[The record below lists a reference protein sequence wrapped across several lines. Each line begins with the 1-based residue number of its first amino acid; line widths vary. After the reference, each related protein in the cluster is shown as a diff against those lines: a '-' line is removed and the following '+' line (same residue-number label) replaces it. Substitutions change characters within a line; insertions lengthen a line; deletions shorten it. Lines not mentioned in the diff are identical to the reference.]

1 MYKDQQTQVDLV
13 EQNSKNE
20 TSQEPYIRLWSLPV
34 LILLLFVI
42 SACAPLTGNSNSG
55 SATPVPK
62 KTSQPKVDPTLTP
75 DNTAAD
81 ICPADLSASPNCQTP
96 HSLRVA
102 YGVQSLTRRGF
113 TGKGQTVVDIV
124 SFGSPTL
131 QADMDTFDRQFGLPP
146 ITLKVIAPLNEKPY
160 DPNNDR
166 GGWGLETELDVEII
180 HAIAPGAGIV
190 VLVSPVAETEG
201 TVGLP
206 EFRQLEQYALDHHL
220 GNIISQSWGASEVT
234 LKDAAGQAE
243 IHKWDA
249 LFKQASTQ
257 NGISFFSSSGDNG
270 ATDYTDLQ
278 ASHLSPTA
286 TTSFPA
292 DDPWVTS
299 VGGTSLNHSD
309 NTFSEIAWN
318 MSGGGRSSFFPEPS
332 YQQMLPSSAQV
343 ELKHQR
349 GVPDVSADANPA
361 TGLAIF
367 TAGHWDLG
375 GGTSASAPLWA
386 AILAIGDQMAG
397 RPLGF
402 INPTLYKLATSPSYT
417 QDFHDIT
424 VGDNSVSTNGTNVK
438 GYSATQGWDP
448 ITGLGSPNAEKLLP
462 DLIAAIHG

>member
-1 MYKDQQTQVDLV
+1 MYKQSL
-13 EQNSKNE
+13 
-20 TSQEPYIRLWSLPV
+20 TSGLIGQGRGVAIV
-34 LILLLFVI
+34 LIALLFLI
-42 SACAPLTGNSNSG
+42 SACSPLNGNGNTG
-55 SATPVPK
+55 SATPTPK
-62 KTSQPKVDPTLTP
+62 TAASPTQAATQTP
-75 DNTAAD
+75 DNSAAD
-81 ICPADLSASPNCQTP
+81 VCPVDLGASTNCLTP

-102 YGVQSLTRRGF
+102 YGVESLFERGF

-131 QADMDTFDRQFGLPP
+131 QADMDVFDKQFGLPP
-146 ITLKVIAPLNEKPY
+146 ITIKTISPLNEKPY
-160 DPNNDR
+160 DPNDDR

-180 HAIAPGAGIV
+180 HAIAPDAGIV

-206 EFRQLEQYALDHHL
+206 EFLKLEQYALSHHL

-234 LKDAAGQAE
+234 LKDTAGQQE
-243 IHKWDA
+243 IHQWDA
-249 LFKQASTQ
+249 FYKQATTV

-278 ASHLSPTA
+278 ASHLSPTP

-299 VGGTSLNHSD
+299 VGGTSVRRNG
-309 NTFSEIAWN
+309 NTFSETAWD
-318 MSGGGRSSFFPEPS
+318 MSGGGFSSFFPEPS
-332 YQQMLPSSAQV
+332 YQQMLPSSVQS
-343 ELKHQR
+343 ELNHRR
-349 GVPDVSADANPA
+349 GVPDVSGDANPA
-361 TGLAIF
+361 TGLAIY

-386 AILAIGDQMAG
+386 SIIAIGDQMAG

-402 INPTLYKLATSPSYT
+402 INPTLYKLSTTGKYT

-424 VGDNSVSTNGTNVK
+424 VGNNSITGNGVDVQ
-438 GYSATQGWDP
+438 GYSATTGWDP
-448 ITGLGSPNAEKLLP
+448 ITGLGSPDAEKLLP
-462 DLIAAIHG
+462 DLIAATQP